1 MNKTAPRAGRN
12 NHRAKPNL
20 SFRAQNYKKN
30 DESRHKNYVF
40 LLFVAKNGKMI
51 IPSTHPAMP
60 PEAPENRHS
69 PASMALTGVQLM
81 LRVTMMVVGDA
92 HRPIT
97 ASTPSDNDIH
107 IGRSAWAMMAAGV
120 VLCSR
125 SPSPALPKGREFL
138 PAVFEA
144 V

>member
-20 SFRAQNYKKN
+20 SFRAQNYKEN
-30 DESRHKNYVF
+30 DESRKKNYFF

-51 IPSTHPAMP
+51 ILSTHP
-60 PEAPENRHS
+60 HH
-69 PASMALTGVQLM
+69 ASWG
-81 LRVTMMVVGDA
+81 
-92 HRPIT
+92 
-97 ASTPSDNDIH
+97 
-107 IGRSAWAMMAAGV
+107 
-120 VLCSR
+120 
-125 SPSPALPKGREFL
+125 PSPALPKGREFL